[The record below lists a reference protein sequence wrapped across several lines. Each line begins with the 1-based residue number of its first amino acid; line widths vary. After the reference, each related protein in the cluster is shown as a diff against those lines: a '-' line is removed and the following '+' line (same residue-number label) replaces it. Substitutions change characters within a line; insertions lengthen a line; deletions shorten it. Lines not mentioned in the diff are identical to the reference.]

1 MMKVN
6 VGSADRILR
15 IVLGVL
21 LLGLF
26 MLEGNVK
33 YLGILGI
40 VFIFTSIIRFCPLY
54 TLFGVNTC
62 KR

>member
-1 MMKVN
+1 MKVN
-6 VGSADRILR
+6 VGKTDRLIRL
-15 IVLGVL
+15 VLGIL

-26 MLEGNVK
+26 MLDGNIK

-40 VFIFTSIIRFCPLY
+40 IFILTSIIRFCPLY
-54 TLFGVNTC
+54 TIFGVNTH